1 MPCAVVRVAAIDVA
15 PLAVHP
21 HLEVTLKR
29 LNIRH
34 TFVADGDG
42 LKRDIIS
49 VLDMKSDFEAILANA
64 SKMKKDHKK
73 GPKEPLKGKVLGMVF
88 EKPSLR
94 TRVSFEVGMIQLG
107 GKALYIGP
115 DEVSIGKR
123 ESVSDVA
130 HVLSRYVSCIMYRAF
145 SNKIMR
151 ELAQNA
157 SVPVINGLDD
167 MEHPCQCAADL
178 LTVMEKK
185 HKLAGLKL
193 TYVGDGNNVCN
204 SLLLGCALVGMNMSA
219 ATPKDFKPDSEILA
233 KAEEIAK
240 DKKCKIELFSNPFQ
254 AAEGAD
260 VIYTDTWVS
269 MGQESEKEQRE
280 KLFLPYQVND
290 KLCEKANKDW
300 IFMHCLPA
308 HRSMEVS
315 ASVIDGPHSVVF
327 DQAENRMHAQKAILV
342 AVLS

>member
-1 MPCAVVRVAAIDVA
+1 
-15 PLAVHP
+15 
-21 HLEVTLKR
+21 
-29 LNIRH
+29 
-34 TFVADGDG
+34 

-49 VLDMKSDFEAILANA
+49 VLDMKNDFEAILTNA
-64 SKMKKDHKK
+64 LKMKKDHKK
-73 GPKEPLKGKVLGMVF
+73 GPKDPLRGKVLGMVF

-94 TRVSFEVGMIQLG
+94 TRISFEVGMGQLG

-130 HVLSRYVSCIMYRAF
+130 HVLSRYVNCIMYRAF
-145 SNKIMR
+145 SNKVMV

-157 SVPVINGLDD
+157 SVSVINGLDD

-185 HKLAGLKL
+185 RKLSGLQL
-193 TYVGDGNNVCN
+193 SYVGDGNNVCN
-204 SLLLGCALVGMNMSA
+204 SLMLGCALVGMNMRV
-219 ATPKDFKPDSEILA
+219 ATPKDFKPNADLLSKAQEISKPKGA
-233 KAEEIAK
+233 
-240 DKKCKIELFSNPFQ
+240 KIEVMSNPFQ

-269 MGQESEKEQRE
+269 MGQESEREQRE

-300 IFMHCLPA
+300 IFLHCLPA
-308 HRSMEVS
+308 HRNLEVS